1 MKKKEVEKMIHE
13 KEKLIKEEEREQ
25 ERIRE
30 LKNQLQTRNYNVSG
44 SSSWKKLGISNED
57 GWTPKMRTAY
67 FKMNKQFYD
76 SVLENDMTQIKNRP
90 KDENGNPMTKSQVKQ
105 KNGYAPG
112 IWSDSRVDDV
122 LKRGDELIRFAI
134 ERDEMLKEEG
144 FFDQKGRGKPVT
156 YLNQLNQHHVKAY
169 IQQKLDD
176 GIAPSSV
183 RTYVGQLQKVFES
196 TTKNGVKQH
205 NNLLKK
211 CSGKGE
217 TKEKRGEFV
226 QMTKER
232 NQQEARRGVGK
243 TDGEK
248 GYSLKHARTIEY
260 ATKDNIMVHLAV
272 KTFTYIGARYG
283 SLEHMTWSDVIDEN
297 GLVREDMEFLH
308 EGQMKG
314 GRLQTAE
321 VNEAGA
327 TLQEVYK
334 KGGFQPNDSIF
345 GNISRYK
352 LEKEIKAACEQV
364 GVDYKGFHAFRSATV
379 EYYEQEKIPAMLKDV
394 PKNKQH
400 ELLADKILNY
410 VNLEVNDK
418 DGKPYK
424 PHNPMVE
431 KREVVKEAK
440 KDDQGEVVRDTK
452 GNVVMIDKWAKDKK
466 GKRYKVTKPVM
477 EDGKPVME
485 RKYTKEKLMDETI
498 RHLKSLYVAQQ
509 ISHNRIDAN
518 QPYRNYKKHVHD
530 VERNTAELMEIQQAA

>member
-1 MKKKEVEKMIHE
+1 MIHQ
-13 KEKLIKEEEREQ
+13 KEKLTQKEQREM

-30 LKNQLQTRNYNVSG
+30 LKKQLQTRNYNVTST
-44 SSSWKKLGISNED
+44 SSWKKLGISNQD

-76 SVLENDMTQIKNRP
+76 SVLKNDMTQLKNRP
-90 KDENGNPMTKSQVKQ
+90 RDENGTPMSKRQVKQ

-134 ERDEMLKEEG
+134 ERDELLKEEG
-144 FFDQKGRGKPVT
+144 FFDQKGRGKPIT

-183 RTYVGQLQKVFES
+183 RTYVGQLQKMFES
-196 TTKNGVKQH
+196 TVKNGVKQH
-205 NNLLKK
+205 NNLIKK
-211 CSGKGE
+211 CSGKGK
-217 TKEKRGEFV
+217 TKEQRGEFV

-232 NQQEARRGVGK
+232 TQQEAKRGVGK

-248 GYSLKHARTIEY
+248 GYSLEQAQLIEN
-260 ATKDNIMVHLAV
+260 ATKDNPMVHLGV
-272 KTFTYIGARYG
+272 KTFIYIGARYG
-283 SLEHMTWSDVIDEN
+283 SLEHMTWSDVIDADGN
-297 GLVREDMEFLH
+297 VRDDMEFLH

-314 GRLQTAE
+314 GRFQKAE

-345 GNISRYK
+345 GNLSRYK
-352 LEKEIKAACEQV
+352 LEKEIKAACEQT

-379 EYYEQEKIPAMLKDV
+379 EYYEKKKIPEMLEDLSKTEQ
-394 PKNKQH
+394 K
-400 ELLADKILNY
+400 ELLSDKILNY
-410 VNLEVNDK
+410 VNLEVVDK

-431 KREVVKEAK
+431 KRESVPVAK
-440 KDDQGEVVRDTK
+440 KDDKGEVIRDKK

-466 GKRYKVTKPVM
+466 GNKYKVTKPVI
-477 EDGKPVME
+477 EDGQPVME
-485 RKYTKEKLMDETI
+485 RKYTKKKLMDETI

-518 QPYRNYKKHVHD
+518 QPYRNYKKRIHV